1 MLRILVLAP
10 DSTQD
15 GTHALLIGYSH
26 REALAWLHIVTLI
39 TEVIDV

>member
-10 DSTQD
+10 DSTLD

-26 REALAWLHIVTLI
+26 REALPRLHIVTLI